1 MAKRLKYKTEHH
13 KTPQKITQAKYSDI
27 NRSNIFLDWFLKA
40 KEIKA
45 KINKW
50 DLIKFKSFCTAKE
63 TIRKNKK
70 TTYRMGEN
78 IANDA
83 ANKGLIS
90 KIHKQL
96 I

>member
-45 KINKW
+45 KIKKW
-50 DLIKFKSFCTAKE
+50 DLLKHIRFCTAKE
-63 TIRKNKK
+63 TTNKMKRQPMERK
-70 TTYRMGEN
+70 YSQIM
-78 IANDA
+78 
-83 ANKGLIS
+83 
-90 KIHKQL
+90 
-96 I
+96 